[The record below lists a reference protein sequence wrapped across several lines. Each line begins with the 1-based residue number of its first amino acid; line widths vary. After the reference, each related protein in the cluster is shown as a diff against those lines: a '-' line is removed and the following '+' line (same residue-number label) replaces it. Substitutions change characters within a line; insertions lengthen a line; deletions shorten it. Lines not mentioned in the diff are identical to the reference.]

1 MLYSMP
7 MKSELRCMACER
19 NQPQPITNNT
29 QKYLPYRIDVHLRD
43 HSTEA
48 KAMNMLFRLRKV

>member
-1 MLYSMP
+1 